1 MNSKRGHL
9 FGKRLSKKGT
19 GQHLMSNKELL
30 HLLKETKLIKDD
42 DKQEHLGISGG
53 NEKP

>member
-1 MNSKRGHL
+1 MSSRRGTH

-30 HLLKETKLIKDD
+30 ETLKAQGMVSANKHTVIKEEPLKE
-42 DKQEHLGISGG
+42 S
-53 NEKP
+53 